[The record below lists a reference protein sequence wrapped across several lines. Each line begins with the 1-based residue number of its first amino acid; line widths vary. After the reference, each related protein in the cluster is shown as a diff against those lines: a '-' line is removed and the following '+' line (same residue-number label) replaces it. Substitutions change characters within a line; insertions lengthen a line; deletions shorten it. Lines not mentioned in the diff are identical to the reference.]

1 MLNWIFDLNHI
12 KMILISLLLVTAFF
26 VVVARSAIH
35 SILWLILLFVISALT
50 FIGVFNLYFIGVL
63 FIVVYVGAVTVL
75 FLFIIIMIPLRE
87 VSLHSSR
94 NLLLSF
100 SGFVFC
106 VLLFSVSYYGWDF
119 DFVNQEIIS
128 SYDFVTRVRELFDSD
143 LHIVSYVLYY
153 RYSFAL
159 VIAALL
165 LFIALVVAILLC
177 KI

>member
-1 MLNWIFDLNHI
+1 
-12 KMILISLLLVTAFF
+12 MILISLLLVTAFF
-26 VVVARSAIH
+26 VVVVRSAIH

-94 NLLLSF
+94 HLLLSF

-106 VLLFSVSYYGWDF
+106 VLLFSVSYYG
-119 DFVNQEIIS
+119 
-128 SYDFVTRVRELFDSD
+128 
-143 LHIVSYVLYY
+143 
-153 RYSFAL
+153 
-159 VIAALL
+159 
-165 LFIALVVAILLC
+165 
-177 KI
+177 